1 VYPMTAGGAVAA
13 VLALGL
19 LALFLHLIDV
29 F

>member
-1 VYPMTAGGAVAA
+1 MTAGGAVAA